1 MTESSETG
9 FTHFDETG
17 KSHMVD
23 VSDKVESNREAT
35 AEAFVHMHQS
45 TRDQIERQA
54 MKKGDV
60 LAVSELAGIMAAKR
74 TSELIPLC
82 HPLPISKVSVQCA
95 WTSPENPENQT
106 PSSVD
111 HGGQKSPSSED
122 VGAILRIVATVKTTY
137 RTGVEM
143 EALTAC
149 SVAALTVYDMC
160 KAIDK
165 DMSIESVRLLHKSG
179 GRSGTYTR
187 EL

>member
-1 MTESSETG
+1 MSHQQETG
-9 FTHFDETG
+9 FTHFDAQG

-23 VSDKVESNREAT
+23 VSDKQESNREAT
-35 AEAFVHMHQS
+35 AEAYVRMHHE
-45 TRDQIERQA
+45 TKDQILRQA

-74 TSELIPLC
+74 TSDLIPLC
-82 HPLPISKVSVQCA
+82 HPLPITKVSVQCEWVERGEMTA
-95 WTSPENPENQT
+95 DDRTVAVLDNTHS
-106 PSSVD
+106 
-111 HGGQKSPSSED
+111 D
-122 VGAILRIVATVKTTY
+122 VGAVLRIVATVKTTY

-160 KAIDK
+160 KAVDK

-179 GRSGTYTR
+179 GRSGTYQRGETAR
-187 EL
+187 

>member
-1 MTESSETG
+1 MPELPETG

-23 VSDKVESNREAT
+23 VSDKAESNREAT
-35 AEAFVHMHQS
+35 AEAFVLMSAQ
-45 TRDQIERQA
+45 TRLQIEQQA

-74 TSELIPLC
+74 TADVIPLC
-82 HPLPISKVSVQCA
+82 HPLPLTKVSVH
-95 WTSPENPENQT
+95 
-106 PSSVD
+106 SSWVD
-111 HGGQKSPSSED
+111 EEQPQN
-122 VGAILRIVATVKTTY
+122 GALTKTDHPQPARLRLRATVKTTS

-149 SVAALTVYDMC
+149 SIAALTVYDMC

-165 DMSIESVRLLHKSG
+165 DMTIEQIRLVHKSG
-179 GRSGTYTR
+179 GRSGTYER
-187 EL
+187 HD